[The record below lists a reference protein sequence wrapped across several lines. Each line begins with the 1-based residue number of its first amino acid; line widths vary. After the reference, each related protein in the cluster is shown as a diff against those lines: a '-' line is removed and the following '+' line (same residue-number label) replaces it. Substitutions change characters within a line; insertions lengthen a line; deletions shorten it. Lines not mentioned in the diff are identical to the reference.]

1 MFIWPGVLP
10 LALRAIQFIP
20 SGTHCW
26 YSNELVT
33 GKLMYLDVISHA
45 SLFQLHADMAK
56 YCKGL
61 TYHSQ
66 SYHQQV
72 KTTLPQYL
80 PKQPLHDLQPG
91 DRIFRKRYQRK
102 KCSCISLEGPSSDTV
117 INKWTVKFQGV
128 NISVHVSQLKSNSQL
143 HTIGKLLQHGTSN
156 SGISE
161 ILQKRTVIPDLWNKE
176 MTTHSPWSAGG
187 PRYLIPVSFFS
198 LLVYN
203 HSYFL

>member
-1 MFIWPGVLP
+1 MLDSANCMQTWQNTARGSHIIANPITNR
-10 LALRAIQFIP
+10 LRPP
-20 SGTHCW
+20 SH
-26 YSNELVT
+26 SIFLN
-33 GKLMYLDVISHA
+33 
-45 SLFQLHADMAK
+45 SLFM
-56 YCKGL
+56 
-61 TYHSQ
+61 
-66 SYHQQV
+66 
-72 KTTLPQYL
+72 
-80 PKQPLHDLQPG
+80 
-91 DRIFRKRYQRK
+91 IFNQEIASSGRDIREK